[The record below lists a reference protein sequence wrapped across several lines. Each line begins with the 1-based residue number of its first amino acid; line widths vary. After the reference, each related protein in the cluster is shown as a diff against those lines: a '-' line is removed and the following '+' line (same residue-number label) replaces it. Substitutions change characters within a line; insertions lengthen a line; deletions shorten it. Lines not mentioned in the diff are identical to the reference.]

1 MVTSR
6 VGWSASPVSPLC
18 QGCSLAVPRSVARPG
33 FVALTRASSPRVASA
48 SALDAPRLALLG
60 CCVGGGGFWKLHRSA
75 VSSRL
80 SASPHRLVYDTDTPQ
95 PALQVWVDCMC
106 ELAAHIPTKTP
117 RQAPARTHP
126 PHAGDPPPVTHTEPR
141 DSPCGQVLADAAS
154 PGRSPRDAP
163 CATPTG
169 YQTPLGAGR
178 SRHRSPTY
186 RTAEAAQPRPH
197 QDKSTK
203 HHSNDEQ
210 VPVNLVRREETDCA
224 AWRRATYN
232 TARACGAWAHGP
244 VWTGKLRARVRQ
256 DSHKSQV

>member
-1 MVTSR
+1 MWRRRRRWT
-6 VGWSASPVSPLC
+6 PVLF
-18 QGCSLAVPRSVARPG
+18 Q
-33 FVALTRASSPRVASA
+33 
-48 SALDAPRLALLG
+48 LLG
-60 CCVGGGGFWKLHRSA
+60 CCVGGVASGRFTAPQW
-75 VSSRL
+75 RL
-80 SASPHRLVYDTDTPQ
+80 GYDTDTPQ
-95 PALQVWVDCMC
+95 PAPEGGVECRC

-117 RQAPARTHP
+117 RQAPAHRPTARGRRT
-126 PHAGDPPPVTHTEPR
+126 
-141 DSPCGQVLADAAS
+141 
-154 PGRSPRDAP
+154 PRDAHGAERLTLRAGARRRGEP
-163 CATPTG
+163 GAKPPRCAMRNAHRIPDT
-169 YQTPLGAGR
+169 LGAGR